1 MVLMLITI
9 LSVVM
14 IAGGGFSIASVRAE
28 GTRLVQER
36 AGRIVLRLENAL
48 RIPLWGYNMEAA
60 GSYILA
66 ELNDPDLVWV
76 IVRESDDEDT
86 LWLAYIRDRDRTHRV
101 VTTEDGL
108 RQHLPPAPIVQRGQ
122 IRYQQ
127 SRIGNLSIGYS
138 DTGVRAD
145 LRRSIYQIIGWVI
158 AMGAVIALGIT
169 LLLRIMVMRP
179 VNRLM
184 DRIHTITGDTGAP
197 VNSGDEMVQLLQA
210 FDTMI
215 ARIRHREDELQG
227 SLAEREVLLKEV
239 HHRVKNNFQILAGL
253 LHLQIDTVPT
263 EARTALQDAYQR
275 ISSMALVHE
284 KLYESEGLQCIEFSG
299 YLYEL
304 IGILDS
310 ATGSGRLQIIIEAE
324 AVQLD
329 LDTAV
334 SLGLILNEAVANAI
348 RHANADSLTVSAYQ
362 ENGVLTVEV
371 CDDGAGFP
379 AEVDPATATSL
390 GLQLIRLLSEQ
401 LRGEYYIG
409 PRADNL
415 SGTCARIRIPMGD
428 AQPRQGA
435 DRE

>member
-1 MVLMLITI
+1 MSSSAPPAAGRKRIRTNLQLKMVLMLITI

-239 HHRVKNNFQILAGL
+239 HHRVKTISRYWPGCYICRSTRCRPRPGPLCRM
-253 LHLQIDTVPT
+253 PT
-263 EARTALQDAYQR
+263 NGSPRWPWFTKSCTNPR
-275 ISSMALVHE
+275 GCSVSSSPGISM
-284 KLYESEGLQCIEFSG
+284 
-299 YLYEL
+299 
-304 IGILDS
+304 
-310 ATGSGRLQIIIEAE
+310 
-324 AVQLD
+324 
-329 LDTAV
+329 
-334 SLGLILNEAVANAI
+334 N
-348 RHANADSLTVSAYQ
+348 
-362 ENGVLTVEV
+362 
-371 CDDGAGFP
+371 
-379 AEVDPATATSL
+379 
-390 GLQLIRLLSEQ
+390 
-401 LRGEYYIG
+401 
-409 PRADNL
+409 
-415 SGTCARIRIPMGD
+415 
-428 AQPRQGA
+428 
-435 DRE
+435 